1 MKKNSQAKVVLIT
14 CEPMMINDTTYKF
27 AVIINAAIDTNTYL
41 SYADYQLRKM
51 GYNPVDFAA
60 SEPLPLAAARVL
72 AWNTGMLYGVKTLSD
87 PEGDFEFS
95 YLTRNDLALGVV

>member
-41 SYADYQLRKM
+41 SYADYGSCLEDVSIFIHNVVQRVQ
-51 GYNPVDFAA
+51 PVKV
-60 SEPLPLAAARVL
+60 PVYILAV
-72 AWNTGMLYGVKTLSD
+72 
-87 PEGDFEFS
+87 
-95 YLTRNDLALGVV
+95 